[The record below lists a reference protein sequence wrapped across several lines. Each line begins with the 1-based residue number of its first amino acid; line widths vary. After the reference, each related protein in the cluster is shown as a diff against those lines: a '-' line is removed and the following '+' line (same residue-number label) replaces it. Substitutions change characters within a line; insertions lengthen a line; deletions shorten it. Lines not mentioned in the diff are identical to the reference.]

1 MVGVW
6 NKLVYT
12 LFKLKRRRYSQMLFG
27 TYSHQLDQ
35 KNRFRI
41 PTKFKAVLGENL
53 VLTKGS
59 GKCLYLFSATEMQ
72 NQIINKTA
80 TISLF
85 DESAQKSLRL
95 LLSSTFELEIDNQG
109 RALLP
114 QALRAYAG
122 IDKNL
127 VSIGVGNRVE
137 IWAEGEWLKYSEGA
151 DITKEL
157 SRLKDY
163 GV

>member
-1 MVGVW
+1 
-6 NKLVYT
+6 
-12 LFKLKRRRYSQMLFG
+12 MLFG
-27 TYSHQLDQ
+27 TYSHCLDQ

-41 PTKFKAVLGENL
+41 PPKLKNGLGENL

-59 GKCLYLFSATEMQ
+59 GKCLYLFSADEMQ
-72 NQIINKTA
+72 NQVVNKLSN
-80 TISLF
+80 ISLF
-85 DESAQKSLRL
+85 DETAQKGLRL

-114 QALRAYAG
+114 QELKAYAG
-122 IDKNL
+122 IDKQI
-127 VSIGVGNRVE
+127 VSIGVGSRVE

-151 DITKEL
+151 DIPKEFAK
-157 SRLKDY
+157 LKDF

>member
-1 MVGVW
+1 
-6 NKLVYT
+6 
-12 LFKLKRRRYSQMLFG
+12 MLFG
-27 TYSHQLDQ
+27 TYSHHLDQ

-41 PTKFKAVLGENL
+41 PSKFKANLGENL
-53 VLTKGS
+53 ILTKGS
-59 GKCLYLFSATEMQ
+59 GKCLYLFSASEVE

-80 TISLF
+80 NVSLF
-85 DESAQKSLRL
+85 DETAQKSLRL
-95 LLSSTFELEIDNQG
+95 LLSSAFELEIDNQG

-114 QALRAYAG
+114 QSLKAYAG
-122 IDKNL
+122 IDKNI
-127 VSIGVGNRVE
+127 VSIGVGSRVE

-151 DITKEL
+151 DIAKEL

>member
-1 MVGVW
+1 
-6 NKLVYT
+6 
-12 LFKLKRRRYSQMLFG
+12 MLFG
-27 TYSHQLDQ
+27 TYSHCLDQ

-41 PTKFKAVLGENL
+41 PPKFKSTLGENL

-59 GKCLYLFSATEMQ
+59 GKCLYLFSADGMQ
-72 NQIINKTA
+72 EQVVNKLSN
-80 TISLF
+80 ISLF
-85 DESAQKSLRL
+85 DETAQKSLRL

-114 QALRAYAG
+114 QELRAYAG
-122 IDKNL
+122 IDKQI
-127 VSIGVGNRVE
+127 VSIGVGSRVE

-151 DITKEL
+151 DIPKEL
-157 SRLKDY
+157 SKLKDF

>member
-1 MVGVW
+1 
-6 NKLVYT
+6 
-12 LFKLKRRRYSQMLFG
+12 MLFG

-41 PTKFKAVLGENL
+41 PSKFKANFVENL
-53 VLTKGS
+53 ILTKGS
-59 GKCLYLFSATEMQ
+59 GKCLYLFSASEVE

-80 TISLF
+80 NVSLF
-85 DESAQKSLRL
+85 DETAQKSLRL
-95 LLSSTFELEIDNQG
+95 LLSSAFELEIDNQG

-114 QALRAYAG
+114 QSLKAYAG
-122 IDKNL
+122 IDKNI
-127 VSIGVGNRVE
+127 VSIGVGSRVE

-151 DITKEL
+151 DIAKEL